1 MKNHDQLFR
10 FVFDDTPIRGQ
21 LLSLDASW
29 QKCLQRSD
37 ADEYAQT
44 ILGHALAAVTLLAS
58 TLKIDGNITLQIR
71 GQGPIHLL
79 VAQSNNQ
86 RSVRGLVRQTESVEQ
101 EQATLQEVFGADKMV
116 ITIDNGRGKPHQGI
130 VPLRGSSL
138 QDALEAYF
146 EHSEQLPT
154 RIWLASN
161 ENSASGLLLQKLPGE
176 EIDDDSW
183 NRVTQLA
190 STITQQELI
199 ELSEQD
205 LLHRLF
211 HEETLRLFESEPVHF
226 SCSCSREKTLN
237 MIKSLGKEE
246 ADDILSEQG
255 QISVTCEFC
264 NNRYDFDPIDIE
276 QVFSNDNEFP
286 GSRSI
291 H

>member
-1 MKNHDQLFR
+1 MKNQDQLFR
-10 FVFDDTPIRGQ
+10 FVFDHTPIRGQ

-37 ADEYAQT
+37 ADEFART
-44 ILGHALAAVTLLAS
+44 MLGHALAAVTLLAS

-79 VAQSNNQ
+79 VAQSNKQ
-86 RSVRGLVRQTESVEQ
+86 RGVRGLVRQSHSVEQ
-101 EQATLQEVFGADKMV
+101 QQASLQEVFGADKMV
-116 ITIDNGRGKPHQGI
+116 ITIDNGRGKPYQGI
-130 VPLRGSSL
+130 VPLSGSTL
-138 QDALEAYF
+138 QQALEAYF

-161 ENSASGLLLQKLPGE
+161 QTSASGLLLQKLPGE
-176 EIDDDSW
+176 DIDSDSW
-183 NRVTQLA
+183 NRITQLA
-190 STITQQELI
+190 STITEQELI

-226 SCSCSREKTLN
+226 SCSCSRDRTLN
-237 MIKSLGKEE
+237 MIKSLGRAE
-246 ADDILSEQG
+246 ADDILREQG
-255 QISVTCEFC
+255 TITVTCEFC
-264 NNRYDFDPIDIE
+264 NNRYDFDPIDI
-276 QVFSNDNEFP
+276 QQLFSDHEEFP
-286 GSRSI
+286 GSQSI